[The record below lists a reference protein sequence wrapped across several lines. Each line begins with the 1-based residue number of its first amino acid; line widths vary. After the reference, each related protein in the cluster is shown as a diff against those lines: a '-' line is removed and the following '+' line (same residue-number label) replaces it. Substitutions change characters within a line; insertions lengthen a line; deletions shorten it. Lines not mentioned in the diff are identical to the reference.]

1 MIKTLDL
8 NDMTRQVI
16 LKTVKQ
22 PSKQRHTFT
31 VEVTERNSQYTL
43 NLNLS
48 VNQDILYSHMIQ
60 IFGSMRSK
68 ICKYFLQMSNKC

>member
-8 NDMTRQVI
+8 SDTTRQLI
-16 LKTVKQ
+16 LKTVKY

-31 VEVTERNSQYTL
+31 VEVTERNSQNTL

-48 VNQDILYSHMIQ
+48 VNQEILYSHMIQ
-60 IFGSMRSK
+60 IFGSIRSK
-68 ICKYFLQMSNKC
+68 ICKYFLQTSNNC